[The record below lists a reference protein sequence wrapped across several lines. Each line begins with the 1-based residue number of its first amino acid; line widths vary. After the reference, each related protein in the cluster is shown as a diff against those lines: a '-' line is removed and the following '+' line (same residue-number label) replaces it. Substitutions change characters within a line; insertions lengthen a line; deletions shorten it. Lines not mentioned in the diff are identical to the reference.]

1 MVDASVAIKWFVDE
15 GGSEAAAALLDRPL
29 AAPDLLGPECA
40 NILWKKAARGEL
52 TAEEAD
58 VAAAALEIAEL
69 EFYSMRGHLGLATRI
84 ALALGHPAYDCFYLA
99 LAETLGR
106 PLVTADG
113 RLTRAVRADPSSRFV
128 DLVVPLA
135 ELGALG

>member
-1 MVDASVAIKWFVDE
+1 MVDASVAVKWFVDE
-15 GGSEAAAALLDRPL
+15 EGSEAAAALLDRPL
-29 AAPDLLGPECA
+29 AAPDLLCPECA
-40 NILWKKAARGEL
+40 NILWKKVARGEL

-58 VAAAALEIAEL
+58 AAAAALEIAEL
-69 EFYSMRGHLGLATRI
+69 ELYSARGHLGLATRT
-84 ALALGHPAYDCFYLA
+84 ALALNHPAYGCFYLT
-99 LAETLGR
+99 LAEMLGR

-113 RLTRAVRADPSSRFV
+113 RLARAVRADPSLRFI